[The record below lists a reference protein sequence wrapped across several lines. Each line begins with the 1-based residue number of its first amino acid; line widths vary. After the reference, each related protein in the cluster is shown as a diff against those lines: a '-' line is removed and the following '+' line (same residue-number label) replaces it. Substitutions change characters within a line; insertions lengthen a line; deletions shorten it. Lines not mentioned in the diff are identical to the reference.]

1 MPCLRT
7 DDLVLKLH
15 DPKTIGRLRAA
26 ADVDVRDWASL
37 KGAIGRLFE
46 RFVKRGARACAISLP
61 PDFVP
66 RRASPR
72 RAVTPIRKAIHGL
85 DLRPDE
91 HEEMRAARL
100 LDAGG
105 VLRGLPAAV

>member
-1 MPCLRT
+1 MST
-7 DDLVLKLH
+7 F
-15 DPKTIGRLRAA
+15 
-26 ADVDVRDWASL
+26 RDWTSL
-37 KGAIGRLFE
+37 REAIGRLFE

-61 PDFVP
+61 PDFAP

-91 HEEMRAARL
+91 HEEVRSRRL

-105 VLRGLPAAV
+105 VLCGVSAAV